1 MIADPLDAF
10 SLTAY
15 IISSFF
21 PVVWVSGLAGIIFLG
36 ETAQ

>member
-1 MIADPLDAF
+1 MRANPLDAS

-36 ETAQ
+36 ETSR